1 MVSEGSRGSQEGCFG
16 DKSGV
21 SSELG
26 SEVCSHGGDFMELG
40 GTGRWTYVEY
50 IFHTT
55 IPPSEKIYGNK
66 TPTPEIPFKNPR
78 HRTGLFCFHCYIK
91 KSQTPVSRGCD
102 YCIFQ
107 VNYHMCS

>member
-40 GTGRWTYVEY
+40 GTPLNWAMDLCRV
-50 IFHTT
+50 H
-55 IPPSEKIYGNK
+55 IPHHHS
-66 TPTPEIPFKNPR
+66 PE
-78 HRTGLFCFHCYIK
+78 
-91 KSQTPVSRGCD
+91 
-102 YCIFQ
+102 
-107 VNYHMCS
+107 